1 VFHGAPTADFRTATM
16 GGMNTIALPPRR
28 TWITVL
34 LYSLVILLVPAMG
47 VFAVAIASWQALLSD
62 SIWTIPLGLVIVLA
76 SIAMFQSHKLFDLI
90 LLSLVIVAV
99 TAWLM
104 TDSAIQD
111 RMLGAVQALA
121 SLTGMMIGLLLVMV
135 LALVLIH
142 AARRTGR
149 W

>member
-1 VFHGAPTADFRTATM
+1 MD
-16 GGMNTIALPPRR
+16 GMNTIALPPRR

-34 LYSLVILLVPAMG
+34 LYSLVILLVPAIG
-47 VFAVAIASWQALLSD
+47 AIAVAIASWQALLSD
-62 SIWTIPLGLVIVLA
+62 SIWTIPLGLVVVLA
-76 SIAMFQSHKLFDLI
+76 VMAMVQSHKLFDLT
-90 LLSLVIVAV
+90 LLGLVIVVV

-104 TDSAIQD
+104 TNSAIQD
-111 RMLGAVQALA
+111 RIMEAVQTLA
-121 SLTGMMIGLLLVMV
+121 SWTGMMIGLLLVMV